1 MEPLAG
7 GELCTDHPPRGLSPP
22 RRRHPQAL
30 LRTRTKT
37 RTRPLPATPHT
48 SGPGPYRPSAYRHHF
63 GPEPHR
69 SWWRDDGREP
79 GGGTPECGGRTVR
92 GRGAQREAARRRRTC
107 CKEVAGGGAA
117 CGSPELSV
125 RAGAPASPEPTS
137 GRAPPYVA
145 LSARR

>member
-1 MEPLAG
+1 MHG
-7 GELCTDHPPRGLSPP
+7 PPATRTQSPP
-22 RRRHPQAL
+22 PPPSPGSAQDPHEDAHQTPARDPAHFRS
-30 LRTRTKT
+30 
-37 RTRPLPATPHT
+37 RPLPPV
-48 SGPGPYRPSAYRHHF
+48 PYRHHF